1 MMFLLGGCK
10 WICMNDKF
18 NHKFSDWWISFRS
31 CSMLHDLG
39 YVHTFLLLS
48 WSFFSM
54 LFYMLCMVNKYIVGR
69 KNQTHSFWNKIANIT
84 YGHDLNLIVFVVIVS
99 LMNSIN
105 VFLQIPCLR
114 KWFTARFTVVVL
126 LALMNCLNVSLY
138 MSCLWKGFATSITFK
153 IFLTFVDCVNVI
165 L

>member
-1 MMFLLGGCK
+1 MGIYDALMMFLLGGCK

-54 LFYMLCMVNKYIVGR
+54 LFYMLCMVNKYIVGG

-84 YGHDLNLIVFVVIVS
+84 YGRDLIHVIVCCNYFPNEFYLCVS
-99 LMNSIN
+99 SN
-105 VFLQIPCLR
+105 
-114 KWFTARFTVVVL
+114 AL
-126 LALMNCLNVSLY
+126 LEKMIYYKIHICNLCGLHELCGYVSSNMGL
-138 MSCLWKGFATSITFK
+138 
-153 IFLTFVDCVNVI
+153 
-165 L
+165 